1 MRCCASRADRSET
14 GVFNGLFL
22 VLARCLVRG
31 LGSLNNM
38 SERRVVITG
47 IGCLSPLGNDLEST
61 WDGLKNGRSGIRRIE
76 SIDAS
81 NFDCKIAGEIRDFDA
96 DGYFRVPK
104 DARRSDR
111 YVQYAVAASKMA
123 MADSGLDTEKIDA
136 RRYGVMVGSGIG
148 GLSTLEREHKSY
160 LEKGPRRVSPF
171 TIPMMISNIASGII
185 SMEHGLLGPNMVIVT
200 ACATSNHNIG
210 EAWRM
215 IKFGDADGF
224 LCGGAEAAVL
234 PMGLCGFAN
243 MKALSTRNDDPE
255 GASRPFDKNRDGF
268 VMGEG
273 AGVVMIEE
281 LETAK
286 ARGAKIYAELIG
298 YGVSA
303 DAYHLSAPSPDGSG
317 PAYAI
322 GMALKHGKANPE
334 DVDYL
339 NAHAT
344 STGLGDVAE
353 TKAIKLA
360 FGDHAKNGL
369 MVSSTKSMT
378 GHMLGAAGGIELIAS
393 VMGIIEGVVPPTI
406 NIEEQDPECDLDVVP
421 NVAREVPIKV
431 ALSNSFGFGGHNASV
446 LIKKF
451 EE

>member
-1 MRCCASRADRSET
+1 
-14 GVFNGLFL
+14 
-22 VLARCLVRG
+22 
-31 LGSLNNM
+31 M

-47 IGCLSPLGNDLEST
+47 IGCISPLGNDLETT
-61 WDGLKNGRSGIRRIE
+61 WDGLKNGRSGIRTIE
-76 SIDAS
+76 GIDPTP
-81 NFDCKIAGEIRDFDA
+81 FDCKIAGEVRDFNA
-96 DGYFRVPK
+96 DGYFGMPK

-111 YVQYAVAASKMA
+111 YVQFAVAASKMA

-148 GLSTLEREHKSY
+148 GLSTLEREHSVY
-160 LEKGPRRVSPF
+160 IEKGPRRVSPF

-210 EAWRM
+210 EA
-215 IKFGDADGF
+215 
-224 LCGGAEAAVL
+224 
-234 PMGLCGFAN
+234 
-243 MKALSTRNDDPE
+243 
-255 GASRPFDKNRDGF
+255 SRPFDKHRDGF

-322 GMALKHGKANPE
+322 GMALKHGKTNPE
-334 DVDYL
+334 EVDYL

-360 FGDHAKNGL
+360 FGDYANNGL

-393 VMGIIEGVVPPTI
+393 VMGIVDGVVPPTI

-446 LIKKF
+446 LVRKF
-451 EE
+451 ED